1 MFRAGGYASVKHWN
15 PLSIIKV
22 PEKKSFLLRL
32 PPELWEAVQKLAEEE
47 FRSVNAQIEY
57 LLRESLRARGRKVI
71 KPHQMEDEKGESIS
85 DDRIE

>member
-1 MFRAGGYASVKHWN
+1 M
-15 PLSIIKV
+15 

-57 LLRESLRARGRKVI
+57 LLRESLRARGRKI
-71 KPHQMEDEKGESIS
+71 TKPHQIEGEKGESIG

>member
-1 MFRAGGYASVKHWN
+1 M
-15 PLSIIKV
+15 

-57 LLRESLRARGRKVI
+57 LLRESLRARGRKI
-71 KPHQMEDEKGESIS
+71 TKPHQVEDEKDESIRN
-85 DDRIE
+85 DRIE